1 MVESC
6 ARRRESLFPPT
17 GIIVGKVTILGSTA
31 FKGNSSFPP
40 VTNGSYVVDDVNRT
54 KGEVIRRLDDEVHI
68 KQNKVDLTLTQLADE
83 SEATFLPIIFI

>member
-54 KGEVIRRLDDEVHI
+54 KGEVIWRLDEVHI
-68 KQNKVDLTLTQLADE
+68 KQNKVDRTLTQLADE
-83 SEATFLPIIFI
+83 SEANFLPIIFI